1 LTSSVPKIAVEGAL
15 DVAFLI
21 AMGHTITGWD
31 GVVAY
36 FPERIRDIVP
46 MRKRLLANPENNRAG
61 WVALYLQ
68 NLAKILGWVKERK
81 KETFATISD
90 GDRRLILPD
99 SSQESFKRMFLHHF
113 YNK

>member
-1 LTSSVPKIAVEGAL
+1 
-15 DVAFLI
+15 
-21 AMGHTITGWD
+21 MGHTITGWD

-36 FPERIRDIVP
+36 FPERIRELVP
-46 MRKRLLANPENNRAG
+46 KRKRLLADPENTREG
-61 WVALYLQ
+61 WVSLYLQ